1 MSDEYIKKFYNEVNE
16 SLEGNYKIILEPN
29 RNLTDEWIEYD
40 QVKWELDESLQ
51 KLVNTL
57 LEEDTIDFEEKVLRI
72 YKYICLNYVYDDN
85 VLYFFKK
92 DSSDPNNIKYI
103 AVDWYGR
110 IIDKKWKENRKNHNR
125 RVCYE
130 FARFYAKAINEMLI
144 GHDNCEAFM
153 LGDKENLHYVVGLTG
168 NEYSIILDP
177 DDFNNIKDLT
187 RLKLGLTI
195 NGIKILRDNSGK
207 FQKAVDKFNQDK
219 KNELPEVEKTR
230 ENLKDG
236 NFIEY
241 FKSVVEILKSYNIDS
256 QGFYEYMKSI
266 VEQEEIETEKVWKK
280 INGDNEKRY
289 ARCSIFNLDSKTY
302 LLDSVDKTLSIINNE
317 NLDIEG
323 TACGHPV
330 IATNAGGIPGILN
343 TENANISDKS
353 QTYKTP
359 LGILVPPLPDRNDK
373 LDDKQKDELDKF
385 MTEYVVTKDEDKDKL
400 IDEICNNLN
409 LPKDVVINYTNAY
422 MRTIKGIS
430 DSVIEIVS
438 KKGEFNNEEIAKY
451 TKDRYSQDTIRN
463 KLLGIF
469 DEAVRDHSM
478 AQDR

>member
-1 MSDEYIKKFYNEVNE
+1 MSNEYIKKFYNEVNE
-16 SLEGNYKIILEPN
+16 ALEGDYKIILEPN

-57 LEEDTIDFEEKVLRI
+57 LEEDTIDFEEKVLII

-144 GHDNCEAFM
+144 GNDNCEAFM

-187 RLKLGLTI
+187 RLKLGLAI

-317 NLDIEG
+317 NLDKDTFVFNPEENEY
-323 TACGHPV
+323 PYY
-330 IATNAGGIPGILN
+330 GG
-343 TENANISDKS
+343 
-353 QTYKTP
+353 
-359 LGILVPPLPDRNDK
+359 
-373 LDDKQKDELDKF
+373 
-385 MTEYVVTKDEDKDKL
+385 
-400 IDEICNNLN
+400 
-409 LPKDVVINYTNAY
+409 
-422 MRTIKGIS
+422 
-430 DSVIEIVS
+430 
-438 KKGEFNNEEIAKY
+438 
-451 TKDRYSQDTIRN
+451 
-463 KLLGIF
+463 
-469 DEAVRDHSM
+469 
-478 AQDR
+478 

>member
-16 SLEGNYKIILEPN
+16 SLEGDYKIILEPN

-57 LEEDTIDFEEKVLRI
+57 LEEDTIDFEEKVLII

-144 GHDNCEAFM
+144 GNDNCEAFM

-187 RLKLGLTI
+187 RLKLGLAI

-317 NLDIEG
+317 NLDKDTFVFNPEENEY
-323 TACGHPV
+323 PYY
-330 IATNAGGIPGILN
+330 GG
-343 TENANISDKS
+343 
-353 QTYKTP
+353 
-359 LGILVPPLPDRNDK
+359 
-373 LDDKQKDELDKF
+373 
-385 MTEYVVTKDEDKDKL
+385 
-400 IDEICNNLN
+400 
-409 LPKDVVINYTNAY
+409 
-422 MRTIKGIS
+422 
-430 DSVIEIVS
+430 
-438 KKGEFNNEEIAKY
+438 
-451 TKDRYSQDTIRN
+451 
-463 KLLGIF
+463 
-469 DEAVRDHSM
+469 
-478 AQDR
+478 

>member
-57 LEEDTIDFEEKVLRI
+57 LEEDTIDFEEKVLII

-144 GHDNCEAFM
+144 GNDNCEAFM

-168 NEYSIILDP
+168 NEYSIILDL

-187 RLKLGLTI
+187 RLKLGLAI

-317 NLDIEG
+317 NLDKDTFVFNPEENEY
-323 TACGHPV
+323 PYY
-330 IATNAGGIPGILN
+330 GG
-343 TENANISDKS
+343 
-353 QTYKTP
+353 
-359 LGILVPPLPDRNDK
+359 
-373 LDDKQKDELDKF
+373 
-385 MTEYVVTKDEDKDKL
+385 
-400 IDEICNNLN
+400 
-409 LPKDVVINYTNAY
+409 
-422 MRTIKGIS
+422 
-430 DSVIEIVS
+430 
-438 KKGEFNNEEIAKY
+438 
-451 TKDRYSQDTIRN
+451 
-463 KLLGIF
+463 
-469 DEAVRDHSM
+469 
-478 AQDR
+478 

>member
-1 MSDEYIKKFYNEVNE
+1 MSDEHIKKFYNEVNE
-16 SLEGNYKIILEPN
+16 SLEGDYKIILEPN

-40 QVKWELDESLQ
+40 QVKWELDESIQ

-57 LEEDTIDFEEKVLRI
+57 LEEDTIDFEEKVLII

-144 GHDNCEAFM
+144 GNDNCEAFM

-187 RLKLGLTI
+187 RLKLGLAI
-195 NGIKILRDNSGK
+195 NGIKVLRDNSGK

-317 NLDIEG
+317 NLDKDTFVFNPEENEY
-323 TACGHPV
+323 PYY
-330 IATNAGGIPGILN
+330 GG
-343 TENANISDKS
+343 
-353 QTYKTP
+353 
-359 LGILVPPLPDRNDK
+359 
-373 LDDKQKDELDKF
+373 
-385 MTEYVVTKDEDKDKL
+385 
-400 IDEICNNLN
+400 
-409 LPKDVVINYTNAY
+409 
-422 MRTIKGIS
+422 
-430 DSVIEIVS
+430 
-438 KKGEFNNEEIAKY
+438 
-451 TKDRYSQDTIRN
+451 
-463 KLLGIF
+463 
-469 DEAVRDHSM
+469 
-478 AQDR
+478 

>member
-16 SLEGNYKIILEPN
+16 SLEGDYKIILEPN

-144 GHDNCEAFM
+144 GNDNCEAFM

-187 RLKLGLTI
+187 RLKLGLAI
-195 NGIKILRDNSGK
+195 NGIKVLRDNSGK

-241 FKSVVEILKSYNIDS
+241 FKSVVEILQSYNIDS

-317 NLDIEG
+317 NLDKDTFVFNPEENEY
-323 TACGHPV
+323 PYY
-330 IATNAGGIPGILN
+330 GG
-343 TENANISDKS
+343 
-353 QTYKTP
+353 
-359 LGILVPPLPDRNDK
+359 
-373 LDDKQKDELDKF
+373 
-385 MTEYVVTKDEDKDKL
+385 
-400 IDEICNNLN
+400 
-409 LPKDVVINYTNAY
+409 
-422 MRTIKGIS
+422 
-430 DSVIEIVS
+430 
-438 KKGEFNNEEIAKY
+438 
-451 TKDRYSQDTIRN
+451 
-463 KLLGIF
+463 
-469 DEAVRDHSM
+469 
-478 AQDR
+478 

>member
-144 GHDNCEAFM
+144 GNDNCEAFM

-317 NLDIEG
+317 NLDKDTFVFNPEENEY
-323 TACGHPV
+323 PYY
-330 IATNAGGIPGILN
+330 GG
-343 TENANISDKS
+343 
-353 QTYKTP
+353 
-359 LGILVPPLPDRNDK
+359 
-373 LDDKQKDELDKF
+373 
-385 MTEYVVTKDEDKDKL
+385 
-400 IDEICNNLN
+400 
-409 LPKDVVINYTNAY
+409 
-422 MRTIKGIS
+422 
-430 DSVIEIVS
+430 
-438 KKGEFNNEEIAKY
+438 
-451 TKDRYSQDTIRN
+451 
-463 KLLGIF
+463 
-469 DEAVRDHSM
+469 
-478 AQDR
+478 

>member
-1 MSDEYIKKFYNEVNE
+1 MDRDEYIKKFYNEVNE
-16 SLEGNYKIILEPN
+16 ALEGDYKIILEPN

-57 LEEDTIDFEEKVLRI
+57 LEEDTIDFEEKVLII

-144 GHDNCEAFM
+144 GNDNCEAFM

-187 RLKLGLTI
+187 RLKLGLAI

-317 NLDIEG
+317 NLDKDTFVFNPEENEY
-323 TACGHPV
+323 PYY
-330 IATNAGGIPGILN
+330 GG
-343 TENANISDKS
+343 
-353 QTYKTP
+353 
-359 LGILVPPLPDRNDK
+359 
-373 LDDKQKDELDKF
+373 
-385 MTEYVVTKDEDKDKL
+385 
-400 IDEICNNLN
+400 
-409 LPKDVVINYTNAY
+409 
-422 MRTIKGIS
+422 
-430 DSVIEIVS
+430 
-438 KKGEFNNEEIAKY
+438 
-451 TKDRYSQDTIRN
+451 
-463 KLLGIF
+463 
-469 DEAVRDHSM
+469 
-478 AQDR
+478 

>member
-16 SLEGNYKIILEPN
+16 SLEGDYKIILEPN

-144 GHDNCEAFM
+144 GNDNCEAFM

-317 NLDIEG
+317 NLDKDTFVFNPEENEY
-323 TACGHPV
+323 PYY
-330 IATNAGGIPGILN
+330 GG
-343 TENANISDKS
+343 
-353 QTYKTP
+353 
-359 LGILVPPLPDRNDK
+359 
-373 LDDKQKDELDKF
+373 
-385 MTEYVVTKDEDKDKL
+385 
-400 IDEICNNLN
+400 
-409 LPKDVVINYTNAY
+409 
-422 MRTIKGIS
+422 
-430 DSVIEIVS
+430 
-438 KKGEFNNEEIAKY
+438 
-451 TKDRYSQDTIRN
+451 
-463 KLLGIF
+463 
-469 DEAVRDHSM
+469 
-478 AQDR
+478 